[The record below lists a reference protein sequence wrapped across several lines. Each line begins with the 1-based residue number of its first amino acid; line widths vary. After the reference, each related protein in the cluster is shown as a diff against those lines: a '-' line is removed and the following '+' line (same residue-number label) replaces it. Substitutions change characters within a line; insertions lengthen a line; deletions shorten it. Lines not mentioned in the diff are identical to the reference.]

1 MQSDVNTAS
10 SLSGG
15 LDSSS
20 IFSSINYILNNE
32 NIKNFKDHSAFILN
46 YLEEENSET
55 QFALSL
61 MQKSQNK
68 QHLINLSK
76 DELVHND
83 FLKSLYHQEAIGD
96 DALGP
101 LNIFKNLKKIIS
113 KFRLMTWT

>member
-55 QFALSL
+55 QFTLSL

-96 DALGP
+96 DA
-101 LNIFKNLKKIIS
+101 
-113 KFRLMTWT
+113 WTIKYI